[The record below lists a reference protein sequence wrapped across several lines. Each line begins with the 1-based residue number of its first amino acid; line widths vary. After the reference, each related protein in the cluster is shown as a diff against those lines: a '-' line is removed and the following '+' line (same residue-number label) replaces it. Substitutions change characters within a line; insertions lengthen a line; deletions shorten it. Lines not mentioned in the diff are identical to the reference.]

1 MQNTINNT
9 PDIAKPGQVAYPN
22 APHFHGT
29 GVFQTSGR
37 TRANLAGRV
46 VSYDSGAGSKGVKA
60 PASSADLTVLTA
72 RGVGILRSLQD
83 PTEDPEDCTVG
94 YVKSGYIYVPTEDL
108 LVINTH
114 PYVRVTA
121 AGAEVLGTLRSD
133 SDGGD
138 AVQVTW
144 MKVVEVISSSLAL
157 VDVDLSAAPSVAS
170 PRRGSL
176 SMNIPS
182 LNGPQVYYLPL
193 PDETITITKIKTVV
207 QGATTATGDATLTC
221 AINTTDIT
229 TGVVTI
235 GTGST
240 VATQDECSPT
250 AANVSD
256 GADDVL
262 RVTVGGS
269 QDNDVTNANLVIE
282 FTF

>member
-1 MQNTINNT
+1 MQDSISNT
-9 PDIAKPGQVAYPN
+9 PDIAKAGQVAYPN

-72 RGVGILRSLQD
+72 RGIGILRSLQD

-94 YVKSGYIYVPTEDL
+94 YVKSGFIYVPTEDL
-108 LVINTH
+108 LTINTH

-176 SMNIPS
+176 SMSITS
-182 LNGPQVYYLPL
+182 LVNGAAFYLPL
-193 PDETITITKIKTVV
+193 PDETITITKIKTTV
-207 QGATTATGDATLTC
+207 QGATTTTGNAVLTC
-221 AINTTDIT
+221 SINATAIT

-235 GTGST
+235 ATGA
-240 VATQDECSPT
+240 VVGELDECSPT
-250 AANVSD
+250 ALNVSD

-262 RVTVGGS
+262 KVAVTGT
-269 QDNDVTNANLVIE
+269 QDALSTAHLVIE
-282 FTF
+282 YTF